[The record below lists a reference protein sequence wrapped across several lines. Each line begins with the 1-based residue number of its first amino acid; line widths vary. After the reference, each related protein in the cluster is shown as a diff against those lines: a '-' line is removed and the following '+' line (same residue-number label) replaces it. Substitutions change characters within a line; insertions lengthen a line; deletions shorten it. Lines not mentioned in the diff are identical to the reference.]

1 MAYPLAG
8 DPRLYGT
15 RRLAATDWLIVVN
28 SDVAWSATTA
38 ATYRT
43 AKGIPAG
50 NVCNIPLGTDP
61 LAYDPGSNAAILT
74 AIVEPIVTQANAV
87 GALGVLLAPGTP
99 NAIRVRGRRR
109 GATWEPSSTADAPL
123 AMLAAGCRSYAARI
137 AERGGTL
144 TAIVDSSSATNV
156 QWAGSAN
163 PAVSAAALWQSFV
176 SDFLG
181 LGVTTAAIYGAAPQT
196 QLSATFG
203 PSTTV
208 GLLATPAAT
217 QALAVTS
224 PVMPVGRIGYSAWR
238 AVSVPESSGNA
249 LGSLTAATAGLALT
263 SQPAPILLGIR
274 DLAGFRDVAAAM
286 YERATNW
293 GYAAKYYWRESPTG
307 TAATVCPAGGA
318 DEAFTNAQLVGGSV
332 VDYSQYLHYGVAE
345 NTDDPETLP
354 PFDDAFLPATGG
366 GSYLP
371 GFSDGFDYALRG
383 LARGAAWGIT
393 DVTHRTAFGASSS
406 WVSVYLMLA
415 GMTPAEAMYW
425 GGVPAVAAAIGD
437 PLYPPWHFDAA
448 TNLPPAGGGGVSSG
462 QRSPRRWAARRLR
475 ATA

>member
-1 MAYPLAG
+1 VAFPLAG

-15 RRLAATDWLIVVN
+15 RRLAATDWLVVTN

-38 ATYRT
+38 ATYMAAR
-43 AKGIPAG
+43 GIPSG
-50 NVCNIPLGTDP
+50 NVVAVPLGTDAV
-61 LAYDPGSNAAILT
+61 AYDPGSNAAILT
-74 AIVEPIVTQANAV
+74 AIADPIRTKADAV

-99 NAIRVRGRRR
+99 NNVVVRGRRR
-109 GATWEPSSTADAPL
+109 LGIWEPASTGNAPL
-123 AMLAAGCRSYAARI
+123 SVLAAGCRSYADRLA
-137 AERGGTL
+137 ARGGTL
-144 TAIVDSSSATNV
+144 LVTTEGTGTNV

-163 PAVSAAALWQSFV
+163 PTVSAASLWQGFV

-217 QALAVTS
+217 QSLAVTS

-238 AVSVPESSGNA
+238 AVSVPESSSNA

-286 YERATNW
+286 YERATDW
-293 GYAAKYYWRESPTG
+293 GYAAKYYWRETPTG

-332 VDYSQYLHYGVAE
+332 VDYSHYLHYGVAE

-393 DVTHRTAFGASSS
+393 DVTHRTAFGASVS

-425 GGVPAVAAAIGD
+425 GGAPTVAAAIGD